1 MVDRNA
7 EALAT
12 QLLAL
17 PPADRARMAE
27 LLLASLEGQ
36 DPDATAAWDEEIAR
50 RASEL
55 DAGTVRGIP
64 AADVFAA
71 VERRLGR

>member
-12 QLLAL
+12 QLLSL
-17 PPADRARMAE
+17 PPAERAHMAE

-36 DPDATAAWDEEIAR
+36 DPDAVDAWDEEIAR

-55 DAGTVRGIP
+55 DAGTVRGIA

>member
-7 EALAT
+7 DALAT

-17 PPADRARMAE
+17 PPAERAHMAE

-36 DPDATAAWDEEIAR
+36 DPDAAAAWDSEIAR

-55 DAGTVRGIP
+55 DAGTVRGVP
-64 AADVFAA
+64 ARDVFAA